1 MGMTNAESVTGL
13 SQKLKTIFRIL
24 DWLPRYKLSFL
35 SMDLIAGITLAS
47 FVLPESLAY
56 ANLAGVPPQYGIYC
70 IIAGGLLFA
79 IFTSTKQVVI
89 GPTSAISL
97 MVGSTIALMADGDLQ
112 RWAAIASLTA
122 LVIFVL
128 CIISYLLHLS
138 SLVSFISE
146 SILLGFKAGAA
157 ITIISTQLPKLF
169 GIHISGTNFFSRIAN
184 LSNHLNEMHLTV
196 FLFGLAAF
204 IILRLGQ
211 HFFSGWPVSLI
222 VVIVAICLISFTGL
236 SQQGFELLGLLP
248 NGLPPLGRPSLRF
261 TDVDGILGLALGC
274 FLMGYVETMAAA
286 KTFAEK
292 HNYNVNARQELLALG
307 FANFGAAL
315 ASGFPV
321 AGGLS
326 QSTVNDKSGAKTP
339 LALIFCSFALVIILL
354 YFTHLIQN
362 LPEVVLAAVVIDA
375 VMGLIKVKS
384 LKQLYNL
391 SKPEFLVALI
401 AVAGVLT
408 FGILKGVLIASLISI
423 VFVIAKSKMPYIAV
437 LGKIPGTLR
446 FSDIKRNPDNTEITS
461 IRILRVESSIVYYNE
476 ENVHELLLSHTLWG
490 ADKIRLVILDLS
502 AASNIDVSGAH
513 MLLKFSTE
521 LKEQNIQFK
530 IVEALATA
538 RDMLRKLGLEEITG
552 HISRRDSIENEVEEF
567 QKLQTASK

>member
-1 MGMTNAESVTGL
+1 MTNAESVTGL